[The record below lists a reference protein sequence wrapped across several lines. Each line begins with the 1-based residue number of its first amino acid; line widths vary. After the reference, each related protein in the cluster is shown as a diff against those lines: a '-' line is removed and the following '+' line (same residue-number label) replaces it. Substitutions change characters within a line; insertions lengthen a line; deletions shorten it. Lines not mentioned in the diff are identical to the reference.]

1 MRVATAPV
9 GCYRVMT
16 GRARFVIC
24 RMKYPATGLSSMD
37 QIMVSIEWDPAYSDD
52 QVILI
57 GEIDGHAITVQYRDE
72 WAASGK

>member
-1 MRVATAPV
+1 
-9 GCYRVMT
+9 
-16 GRARFVIC
+16 
-24 RMKYPATGLSSMD
+24 MKYPATGLSSMD